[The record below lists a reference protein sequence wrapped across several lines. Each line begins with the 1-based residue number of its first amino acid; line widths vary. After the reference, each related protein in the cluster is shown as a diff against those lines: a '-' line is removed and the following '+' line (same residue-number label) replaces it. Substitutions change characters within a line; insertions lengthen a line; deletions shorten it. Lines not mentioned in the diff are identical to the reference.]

1 MAKSDNEFTY
11 YRTDIKTDLLFQVD
25 NNNKKKKDRCWSR
38 KFGGPQQ
45 TNKKEENIPSWSSNR
60 RSLVAVAA
68 DPVGIHPSS
77 YSWTG

>member
-1 MAKSDNEFTY
+1 M
-11 YRTDIKTDLLFQVD
+11 
-25 NNNKKKKDRCWSR
+25 NNSNKNNAKKDRCWSR

-45 TNKKEENIPSWSSNR
+45 TNEKEENIPSRSSNR